1 MDDHRF
7 RRGIDPFIPTEDEL
21 RAYIEGDT
29 IEDIVRQVSDAFA
42 EELAQIMSQARQ
54 KPASAVRP
62 IVGGKRP

>member
-7 RRGIDPFIPTEDEL
+7 RRGIDSYAPTEDEL
-21 RAYIEGDT
+21 RAHIEGDT

-42 EELAQIMSQARQ
+42 EDLAQIMRQARQ
-54 KPASAVRP
+54 PAPAAKR

>member
-7 RRGIDPFIPTEDEL
+7 RRGIDPFSPTEDEL

-54 KPASAVRP
+54 KPEPAIRRIA
-62 IVGGKRP
+62 GGKRP